1 MNPLSLLNQLD
12 SIIPAAITG
21 TVQETTGTTISVSGF
36 PVPVGALAEIRLRD
50 RTTLAAEVIR
60 FHDETA
66 ILYPLQTMQGIRR
79 GDRVRLVQTLP
90 WLTVGEGMLGKVL
103 DARGRILQ
111 DVSQCLK
118 PHAHQP
124 AEQKTDS
131 MSFFSGFDPT
141 AAPDHRCA
149 SENSGSSAENR
160 ISGFAETKVSEFL
173 AARKISAEALLNSER
188 IPFHRDAPKAFQRPR
203 ITAPISTGVR
213 AIDALL
219 TLGEGQR
226 VGIFAGSG
234 VGKSTLL
241 GMIARYTN
249 ADVIVIGL
257 VGERGREVND
267 FLERDLGEEGRKRS
281 VVVAATS
288 NEPAI
293 LRVRAAQTATA
304 VAEYFRD
311 KGKNVLLLMDS
322 LTRFAMAQREIGLA
336 GGEPPTRNG
345 YPPSVFSLLPALVE
359 RTGRTR
365 LGSITA
371 MYTVLV
377 EGDDENEPI
386 ADTVRGL
393 LDGHIWLSRKLA
405 AAGHYPAIDLPSSI
419 SRLMN
424 DICEKKHIRTA
435 LELRAMVS
443 LWREFQDLLAINAYK
458 RGTNP
463 ALDAALEKKDAIVRF
478 LRQNTDEPSTLNEA
492 VLQMTRIIES

>member
-12 SIIPAAITG
+12 TVIPTAITG
-21 TVQETTGTTISVSGF
+21 TVQETAGTTVLVSGF
-36 PVPVGALAEIRLRD
+36 PAPVGALAEIRLRD
-50 RTTLAAEVIR
+50 RSAIPAEVIG
-60 FHDETA
+60 FHDKTA
-66 ILYPLQTMQGIRR
+66 VLYPLQPMHGIRH
-79 GDRVRLVQTLP
+79 GDRVHLVQTAP

-103 DARGRILQ
+103 DARGR
-111 DVSQCLK
+111 VM
-118 PHAHQP
+118 
-124 AEQKTDS
+124 ET
-131 MSFFSGFDPT
+131 
-141 AAPDHRCA
+141 
-149 SENSGSSAENR
+149 SGSVYHSA
-160 ISGFAETKVSEFL
+160 STPL
-173 AARKISAEALLNSER
+173 RKNGSVLREAPTNDTILNTER
-188 IPFHRDAPKAFQRPR
+188 IPFHREAPKVFERPR
-203 ITAPISTGVR
+203 ITTPISTGVR
-213 AIDALL
+213 AIDAVL

-267 FLERDLGEEGRKRS
+267 FLERDLGPEGQKRS
-281 VVVAATS
+281 VVVVATS
-288 NEPAI
+288 DEPAI
-293 LRVRAAQTATA
+293 LRVRAAQTVTA

-311 KGKNVLLLMDS
+311 QGKNVLLLMDS

-336 GGEPPTRNG
+336 AGEPPTRNG
-345 YPPSVFSLLPALVE
+345 YPPSVFAMLPALVE

-365 LGSITA
+365 TGNITA

-405 AAGHYPAIDLPSSI
+405 SAGHYPAIDIPASI

-424 DICEKKHIRTA
+424 DICERDHVQTA
-435 LELRAMVS
+435 QELRAMIS
-443 LWREFQDLLAINAYK
+443 LWREFQDLIAINAYK

-463 ALDAALEKKDAIVRF
+463 ALDVALEKKKAITYF
-478 LRQNTDEPSTLNEA
+478 LRQNTDEPSTLEKA
-492 VLQMTRIIES
+492 VSEMIEMIRR

>member
-12 SIIPAAITG
+12 TVIPTAITG
-21 TVQETTGTTISVSGF
+21 TVQETAGTTILVSGF
-36 PVPVGALAEIRLRD
+36 PAPVGALAEIRLRD
-50 RTTLAAEVIR
+50 RSAIPVEVIG
-60 FHDETA
+60 FHDKTA
-66 ILYPLQTMQGIRR
+66 VLYPLQSMHGIRH
-79 GDRVRLVQTLP
+79 GDRVRLVQTAQ

-103 DARGRILQ
+103 DAHGR
-111 DVSQCLK
+111 VM
-118 PHAHQP
+118 
-124 AEQKTDS
+124 ET
-131 MSFFSGFDPT
+131 
-141 AAPDHRCA
+141 
-149 SENSGSSAENR
+149 GSSAFTSLRPKDSVLREAPTN
-160 ISGFAETKVSEFL
+160 
-173 AARKISAEALLNSER
+173 AAILNTER
-188 IPFHRDAPKAFQRPR
+188 IPFHREAPKVFERPR
-203 ITAPISTGVR
+203 ITTPISTGVR
-213 AIDALL
+213 AIDAVL

-249 ADVIVIGL
+249 ADIIVIGL

-267 FLERDLGEEGRKRS
+267 FLERDLGPEGRKRS
-281 VVVAATS
+281 VVVVATS
-288 NEPAI
+288 DEPAI

-311 KGKNVLLLMDS
+311 QGKNVLLLMDS

-336 GGEPPTRNG
+336 VGEPPTRNG
-345 YPPSVFSLLPALVE
+345 YPPSVFSMLPALVE

-365 LGSITA
+365 TGNIAA

-405 AAGHYPAIDLPSSI
+405 SAGHYPAIDIPASI

-424 DICEKKHIRTA
+424 DICEREHVQTA
-435 LELRAMVS
+435 QELRAMIS
-443 LWREFQDLLAINAYK
+443 LWREFQDLIAINAYK

-463 ALDAALEKKDAIVRF
+463 ALDVALEKKKAITYF
-478 LRQNTDEPSTLNEA
+478 LRQNIDEPSTLEKA
-492 VLQMTRIIES
+492 VLEMVETIRR

>member
-1 MNPLSLLNQLD
+1 MNPMSLLNQLE
-12 SIIPAAITG
+12 SIIPTAIVG
-21 TVQETTGTTISVSGF
+21 TVLETAGTTIHASGF
-36 PVPVGALAEIRLRD
+36 PAPVGALVEIQMRD
-50 RTTLAAEVIR
+50 RSLIQAEVIGFR
-60 FHDETA
+60 EETA
-66 ILYPLQTMQGIRR
+66 ILYPLQPMHGIRR
-79 GDRVRLVQTLP
+79 GDRVRLVQTAP
-90 WLTVGEGMLGKVL
+90 WLVVGDGMLGKVL
-103 DARGRILQ
+103 DARGHILEDAGTAASRILETQ
-111 DVSQCLK
+111 TTKDSSFS
-118 PHAHQP
+118 
-124 AEQKTDS
+124 EQ
-131 MSFFSGFDPT
+131 FFSI
-141 AAPDHRCA
+141 PD
-149 SENSGSSAENR
+149 
-160 ISGFAETKVSEFL
+160 ETFL
-173 AARKISAEALLNSER
+173 NTEK
-188 IPFHRDAPKAFQRPR
+188 IPFHREAPKAFQRPR
-203 ITAPISTGVR
+203 ISTAVSTGVR

-241 GMIARYTN
+241 GMIVRYSN

-267 FLERDLGEEGRKRS
+267 FLERDLGVEGRKRS

-288 NEPAI
+288 DEPAI

-311 KGKNVLLLMDS
+311 QGKNVLLLMDS

-336 GGEPPTRNG
+336 IGEPPTRNG
-345 YPPSVFSLLPALVE
+345 YPPSVFAMLPALVE

-365 LGSITA
+365 EGSITA

-405 AAGHYPAIDLPSSI
+405 ASAHYPAIDVPASI

-424 DICEKKHIRTA
+424 DICDKEHVRA
-435 LELRAMVS
+435 AQELRSMIS
-443 LWREFQDLLAINAYK
+443 LWREFQDLLAINAYRK
-458 RGTNP
+458 GSNP
-463 ALDAALEKKDAIVRF
+463 ALDAALEKKERIIQF
-478 LRQNTDEPSTLNEA
+478 LRQDVDEPSALEDA
-492 VLQMTRIIES
+492 IQQLEQIAR

>member
-12 SIIPAAITG
+12 SIIPTAITG

-50 RTTLAAEVIR
+50 RSTLSAEVIR

-79 GDRVRLVQTLP
+79 GDRVRLVQTIP

-111 DVSQCLK
+111 DVSQCIK
-118 PHAHQP
+118 PLDSHP
-124 AEQKTDS
+124 AETETDADPI
-131 MSFFSGFDPT
+131 FSGSGTP
-141 AAPDHRCA
+141 AA
-149 SENSGSSAENR
+149 SGIPCRSTSSR
-160 ISGFAETKVSEFL
+160 STSETKVSEFL
-173 AARKISAEALLNSER
+173 ASRKISAEALLNSER

-203 ITAPISTGVR
+203 ITNPISTGVR

-267 FLERDLGEEGRKRS
+267 FLERDLGAEGRKRS
-281 VVVAATS
+281 VVIAATS

-336 GGEPPTRNG
+336 IGEPPVSRG
-345 YPPSVFSLLPALVE
+345 YTPSIYTELPKLLE
-359 RTGRTR
+359 RSGNFDK
-365 LGSITA
+365 GSITGV
-371 MYTVLV
+371 YTVLV
-377 EGDDENEPI
+377 EGDDTNEPI
-386 ADTVRGL
+386 SDTVRGI
-393 LDGHIWLSRKLA
+393 LDGHIILSRALA
-405 AAGHYPAIDLPSSI
+405 NANHYPAVDVSGSV
-419 SRLMN
+419 SRLMTEIVSPEHRQLSSRIR
-424 DICEKKHIRTA
+424 DIMSVYERNADLVSIGAYKPGSNHKLDFA
-435 LELRAMVS
+435 LTKI
-443 LWREFQDLLAINAYK
+443 DAIN
-458 RGTNP
+458 N
-463 ALDAALEKKDAIVRF
+463 F
-478 LRQNTDEPSTLNEA
+478 LTQQVDESFSYDQCVEMMENL
-492 VLQMTRIIES
+492 LR

>member
-12 SIIPAAITG
+12 SIIPTAITG

-50 RTTLAAEVIR
+50 RSTRSAEVIR
-60 FHDETA
+60 FQDETA

-79 GDRVRLVQTLP
+79 GDRVRLVQTIP

-103 DARGRILQ
+103 NARGRILQ
-111 DVSQCLK
+111 DVSQCIK
-118 PHAHQP
+118 PLDSHP
-124 AEQKTDS
+124 AETETDADPI
-131 MSFFSGFDPT
+131 FSGSGTP
-141 AAPDHRCA
+141 AA
-149 SENSGSSAENR
+149 SGIPCRSTSSR
-160 ISGFAETKVSEFL
+160 STSETKVSEFL
-173 AARKISAEALLNSER
+173 ASRKISAEALLNSER

-203 ITAPISTGVR
+203 ITNPISTGVR

-267 FLERDLGEEGRKRS
+267 FLERDLGAEGRKRS
-281 VVVAATS
+281 VVIAATS

-345 YPPSVFSLLPALVE
+345 YPPSVFALLPALVE

-478 LRQNTDEPSTLNEA
+478 LRQNTDEPSTLSEA
-492 VLQMTRIIES
+492 VRQMTQIIES

>member
-12 SIIPAAITG
+12 TIIPTAITG
-21 TVQETTGTTISVSGF
+21 TVQETAGTTVLVSGF
-36 PVPVGALAEIRLRD
+36 PAPVGALAEIRLRD
-50 RTTLAAEVIR
+50 RSVLPAEVIG
-60 FHDETA
+60 FHDKTA
-66 ILYPLQTMQGIRR
+66 VLYPLQSTHGIRH
-79 GDRVRLVQTLP
+79 GDRVHLVQTAP

-103 DARGRILQ
+103 DARGR
-111 DVSQCLK
+111 VM
-118 PHAHQP
+118 
-124 AEQKTDS
+124 ET
-131 MSFFSGFDPT
+131 
-141 AAPDHRCA
+141 
-149 SENSGSSAENR
+149 SGSVSSSTYGSMYNSTYNSAYNSTYGTASNSAYR
-160 ISGFAETKVSEFL
+160 TGSGNGNASTPV
-173 AARKISAEALLNSER
+173 RKNGSVLREAPTNDAILNTER
-188 IPFHRDAPKAFQRPR
+188 IPFHREAPKVFERPR
-203 ITAPISTGVR
+203 ITTPISTGVR
-213 AIDALL
+213 AIDAVL

-241 GMIARYTN
+241 GMIARYSN

-267 FLERDLGEEGRKRS
+267 FLERDLGPEGQKRS
-281 VVVAATS
+281 VVVVATS
-288 NEPAI
+288 DEPAI
-293 LRVRAAQTATA
+293 LRVRAAQTVTA

-311 KGKNVLLLMDS
+311 QGKNVLLLMDS

-336 GGEPPTRNG
+336 AGEPPTRNG
-345 YPPSVFSLLPALVE
+345 YPPSVFAMLPALVE

-365 LGSITA
+365 TGNITA

-405 AAGHYPAIDLPSSI
+405 SAGHYPAIDIPSSI

-424 DICEKKHIRTA
+424 DICERDHVQTA
-435 LELRAMVS
+435 QELRAMIS
-443 LWREFQDLLAINAYK
+443 LWREFQDLIAINAYK

-463 ALDAALEKKDAIVRF
+463 ALDVALEKKKAITYF
-478 LRQNTDEPSTLNEA
+478 LRQNTDEPSTLEKA
-492 VLQMTRIIES
+492 VTEMMEIIRR